1 MGARG
6 AGRLE
11 PPTPPTGLHL
21 TLPHCP
27 LSRSGP
33 DPALCTPKL
42 LSLKLRR
49 QRKDPCKRPPGCAG
63 LCVGGALGERTASQ
77 GRTAERKQR
86 QESDRMTRE
95 PKRRWQRSEEEESL
109 SELEGGG

>member
-11 PPTPPTGLHL
+11 PLTPPTGLHL

-42 LSLKLRR
+42 PSLKDGRER
-49 QRKDPCKRPPGCAG
+49 TPVSAPQGVQDS
-63 LCVGGALGERTASQ
+63 VLGELQ
-77 GRTAERKQR
+77 GSGQPAKGELQR
-86 QESDRMTRE
+86 GNSNRNRIE
-95 PKRRWQRSEEEESL
+95 
-109 SELEGGG
+109 